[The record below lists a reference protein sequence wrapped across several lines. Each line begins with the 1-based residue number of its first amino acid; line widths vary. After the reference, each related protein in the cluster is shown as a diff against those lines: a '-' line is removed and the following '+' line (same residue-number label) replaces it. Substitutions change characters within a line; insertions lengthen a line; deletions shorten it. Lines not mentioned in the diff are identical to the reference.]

1 MLDFL
6 RGKEKK
12 IKADPLAG
20 QVNEVGAS
28 GLSMLQSG
36 ANNLNKLYGNPEG
49 FVNNQIDLEN
59 RAIRNASD
67 DAARRTRE
75 LIAQRGMGTSSI
87 GLGQEANMNRD
98 MNEKLSLNNASGL
111 QRLKG
116 LYGEQMQAGQGL
128 FNTKIQGNQNLQ
140 MQQAKYRTGGL
151 APLLGM
157 AAGAYIGSKSGNA
170 LGGAQI
176 GSGLGQMY
184 ANS

>member
-6 RGKEKK
+6 KGKEKK

-20 QVNEVGAS
+20 QINQVGAS

-36 ANNLNKLYGNPEG
+36 ANNLNKLYGNPDG

-59 RAIRNASD
+59 RAIRNAST

-75 LIAQRGMGTSSI
+75 LIAQRGMGSSSI

-98 MNEKLSLNNASGL
+98 LNEKLALNNASGL
-111 QRLKG
+111 ERLKG
-116 LYGEQMQAGQGL
+116 LYGEQMQTGQGL
-128 FNTKIQGNQNLQ
+128 FNTKLQGNQNLQ
-140 MQQAKYRTGGL
+140 MQDVKYRTGGL
-151 APLLGM
+151 APLIGAGIGGYFGG
-157 AAGAYIGSKSGNA
+157 AAGA
-170 LGGAQI
+170 QV